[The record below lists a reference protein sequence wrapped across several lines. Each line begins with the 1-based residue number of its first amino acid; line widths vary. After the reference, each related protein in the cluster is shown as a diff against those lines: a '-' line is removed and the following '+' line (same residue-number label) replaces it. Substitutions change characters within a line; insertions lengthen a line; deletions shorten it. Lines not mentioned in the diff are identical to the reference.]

1 MAQRMAGSPGIRER
15 VMGFLGDNAYTR
27 AWSKGVDSGVIT
39 PVELAM
45 MKGWPEEERMGQVM
59 KRMTG
64 PDGQLT
70 DQGQGLLD
78 HVVRSLDDGAG
89 KGEKV
94 RGLMS
99 GKSGD
104 ELAYVLGEAAKKLE
118 GEQLREAMGLAALR
132 DGVVGY
138 TAAGDTAR
146 QFVLGTPAAAYGL
159 PLAGAG
165 LAAWGVHD
173 VLAAQQ
179 QAEKESQLPLR

>member
-45 MKGWPEEERMGQVM
+45 MKGLPDDKALEPIIKQMAGS
-59 KRMTG
+59 
-64 PDGQLT
+64 DGQLT
-70 DQGQGLLD
+70 AQGQQLLD
-78 HVVRSLDDGAG
+78 HVASSLDDGAG
-89 KGEKV
+89 KGQRIRDAV
-94 RGLMS
+94 AA
-99 GKSGD
+99 KSGD
-104 ELAYVLGEAAKKLE
+104 PMALQLKQLVQALE
-118 GEQLREAMGLAALR
+118 GEELKKALSIAALR

-138 TAAGDTAR
+138 TGPGNTMR
-146 QFVLGTPAAAYGL
+146 QFVLGSPAAAYGL

-165 LAAWGVHD
+165 MAAWGVHD

-179 QAEKESQLPLR
+179 QAEKEDQLPLQ